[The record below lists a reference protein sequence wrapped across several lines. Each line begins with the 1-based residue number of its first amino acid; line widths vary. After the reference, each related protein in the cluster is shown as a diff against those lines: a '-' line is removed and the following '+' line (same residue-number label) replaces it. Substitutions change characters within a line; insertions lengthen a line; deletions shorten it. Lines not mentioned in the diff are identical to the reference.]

1 MDDNC
6 LDKVRAQVE
15 TASRQELEKMCIQ
28 LLDYF
33 GQIVWDYHVMALN
46 RLIWQNLLRAPLN

>member
-6 LDKVRAQVE
+6 LEKVRGQVE
-15 TASRQELEKMCIQ
+15 TASRQQLEKMCIQ

-33 GQIVWDYHVMALN
+33 GKIVWEYHELALH
-46 RLIWQNLLRAPLN
+46 RLIWQNLCKPHPN